1 MDYIPNDKSRQWTG
15 EIDNKL
21 FTFNGVSTCPSN
33 YTEILEP
40 PKTFKI
46 YFNSTSMNNLNCP
59 YSCRVGTVFD
69 EKVLTVNESN
79 FIYMPT
85 ASTTKLIESYNHDN
99 GSYMLNINIEKVYP
113 EPTCHITVGENRFNS
128 TMITEQK
135 QGFLYNVTYHYKLNE
150 EAQYCGKYVS
160 VRCIVSSMHNRLYT
174 NAVGQLKPC
183 KSGTNSHTTEVIV
196 TVSVAI
202 TVILVILLFV
212 SYMVLHSICK
222 RKKLD
227 ENNTRY
233 HAVSLNKDTKAVSL
247 HIQQT

>member
-1 MDYIPNDKSRQWTG
+1 MRYGSIYKSVFVLAAFSIVSTVKVFWQLGQEVIELGKPLTLNCTILGMDYIPKDKSRQWTG

-79 FIYMPT
+79 FVYMPT

-99 GSYMLNINIEKVYP
+99 GIYMLNINIEKVYP

-160 VRCIVSSMHNRLYT
+160 VSCIVSSMHNRLYN

-183 KSGTNSHTTEVIV
+183 KYIAWT
-196 TVSVAI
+196 
-202 TVILVILLFV
+202 
-212 SYMVLHSICK
+212 
-222 RKKLD
+222 
-227 ENNTRY
+227 
-233 HAVSLNKDTKAVSL
+233 
-247 HIQQT
+247 Q